1 MFPERDLKWRGE
13 LSPPL
18 GYWICG
24 DECRVGVLV
33 LADVFHGGAEQFAVT
48 VDGVAADVA
57 QTEPFEH
64 PSRWSCSYVSMSLLA
79 TAMTDAIRF
88 IAPPRP
94 GIGAR

>member
-1 MFPERDLKWRGE
+1 MFPDRDLKWRGE

-18 GYWICG
+18 GYWIGG
-24 DECRVGVLV
+24 DECRVGVVV
-33 LADVFHGGAEQFAVT
+33 LADVFHLREEQFAVT

-64 PSRWSCSYVSMSLLA
+64 PSRWSCLYVSMSLLA
-79 TAMTDAIRF
+79 TAMMDAIRF